1 MQFGNRNIINA
12 RDISYDDAVIK
23 LSEGQSNA
31 KLQPLLEA
39 IVSILFELQNRVK
52 TLEDNVPSIKRN
64 IERLRV
70 DIGSLYARTAGQEST
85 INIINENLNSIN
97 SDITS
102 LETKTTS
109 LQSFIETNTNDIA
122 TINNE
127 IDDLQGRVI
136 VLEGGTSSGAN

>member
-39 IVSILFELQNRVK
+39 IVSVLFELQNRVK
-52 TLEDNVPSIKRN
+52 TLEDKVSSIEKN
-64 IERLRV
+64 IER
-70 DIGSLYARTAGQEST
+70 
-85 INIINENLNSIN
+85 
-97 SDITS
+97 
-102 LETKTTS
+102 

-127 IDDLQGRVI
+127 IDDLQGRVT
-136 VLEGGTSSGAN
+136 VLEGGTSGGAN

>member
-12 RDISYDDAVIK
+12 RDISYDDSVIK

-31 KLQPLLEA
+31 KLQPLLET
-39 IVSILFELQNRVK
+39 IVSVLFELQNRVK
-52 TLEDNVPSIKRN
+52 TLEDKVSSIGRN
-64 IERLRV
+64 IERLKA
-70 DIGSLYARTAGQEST
+70 DIGSLYARTAVQEST

-127 IDDLQGRVI
+127 IDDLQGRVT
-136 VLEGGTSSGAN
+136 VLEGGTSGGAN